1 MRSIF
6 NEVCKIKQKYNLI
19 ALVRGRELEWMR
31 GFRGASWRRES
42 WGRYKQKRRQKGRK
56 VRAAKSVRDNVG
68 EVRGEGG

>member
-31 GFRGASWRRES
+31 GFRGASW
-42 WGRYKQKRRQKGRK
+42 GG
-56 VRAAKSVRDNVG
+56 V
-68 EVRGEGG
+68 GEGGRGRRGERGEMGRSSYQRQDRRGEERE

>member
-31 GFRGASWRRES
+31 GFRGASWGAV
-42 WGRYKQKRRQKGRK
+42 GRLE
-56 VRAAKSVRDNVG
+56 VG
-68 EVRGEGG
+68 AEEERGEKWEGRATKSRTGGEKKESNA